1 MASAEYRQLTAFARV
16 DGVYLSILW
25 TISFAC
31 SLIGING
38 GVMGLIGTALALASP
53 LYAYVRLRKFRDYA
67 RDGVISFSRAM
78 VYYVFIFFNASIIF
92 ALVQYVYLAFID
104 KGYLLNA
111 YGAFMSTP
119 EANNMLNAYGM
130 TQQQV
135 LDALSQT
142 SPMIWALN
150 VMSVNVIIGL
160 LLSIPMALIAKK
172 LKVEN

>member
-1 MASAEYRQLTAFARV
+1 
-16 DGVYLSILW
+16 
-25 TISFAC
+25 
-31 SLIGING
+31 
-38 GVMGLIGTALALASP
+38 MGLIGTALALASP

-78 VYYVFIFFNASIIF
+78 AYYVFIFFNASIIF

-111 YGAFMSTP
+111 YRAFVSTP

-130 TQQQV
+130 TQQQI

-150 VMSVNVIIGL
+150 VMSVNVIIGI
-160 LLSIPMALIAKK
+160 LLSIPMAIIAKK
-172 LKVEN
+172 LKVNN